1 MCMILLDTKNQLNL
15 KSYHREDIGV
25 SHVHD
30 IKCKDVHIVSSMARN
45 SNSDICEN
53 EMTTSSQWIQITGH
67 PVDRIMGKSILLTHK
82 AENLEID
89 IPRARELG
97 RGELGGAEWT
107 ISGRIIIATET
118 HDSRGDA

>member
-1 MCMILLDTKNQLNL
+1 M
-15 KSYHREDIGV
+15 
-25 SHVHD
+25 HD

-53 EMTTSSQWIQITGH
+53 ENENENEVQPTSSQWIQITGH

>member
-1 MCMILLDTKNQLNL
+1 M
-15 KSYHREDIGV
+15 
-25 SHVHD
+25 HD

-53 EMTTSSQWIQITGH
+53 ENEVQPTSSQWIQITGH
-67 PVDRIMGKSILLTHK
+67 PVNRLMGKSILLTHK

-97 RGELGGAEWT
+97 RRESGRAEWT
-107 ISGRIIIATET
+107 IRGRIIIATKT
-118 HDSRGDA
+118 HDSRGDP

>member
-1 MCMILLDTKNQLNL
+1 M
-15 KSYHREDIGV
+15 
-25 SHVHD
+25 
-30 IKCKDVHIVSSMARN
+30 
-45 SNSDICEN
+45 
-53 EMTTSSQWIQITGH
+53 
-67 PVDRIMGKSILLTHK
+67 

-107 ISGRIIIATET
+107 ISGRIIIATKT

>member
-1 MCMILLDTKNQLNL
+1 
-15 KSYHREDIGV
+15 
-25 SHVHD
+25 VHD

-53 EMTTSSQWIQITGH
+53 ENELQTTSSQWAQITGH
-67 PVDRIMGKSILLTHK
+67 PVDRLMGKFILLTHK

-89 IPRARELG
+89 IPRTKEIG

-107 ISGRIIIATET
+107 TNGRIIITTET

>member
-1 MCMILLDTKNQLNL
+1 M
-15 KSYHREDIGV
+15 
-25 SHVHD
+25 HD
-30 IKCKDVHIVSSMARN
+30 IKCKDVHIISSMARN

-53 EMTTSSQWIQITGH
+53 ENEVQPTSSQWTQITGH
-67 PVDRIMGKSILLTHK
+67 PVDRLMGKSILLTHK

-89 IPRARELG
+89 IPGARELG

>member
-1 MCMILLDTKNQLNL
+1 
-15 KSYHREDIGV
+15 
-25 SHVHD
+25 
-30 IKCKDVHIVSSMARN
+30 MARN

-53 EMTTSSQWIQITGH
+53 ENEVQPTSSQWIQITGH
-67 PVDRIMGKSILLTHK
+67 PVDRKMGKSILLTHK

-89 IPRARELG
+89 IPRARELE
-97 RGELGGAEWT
+97 RRELGGAEWT

>member
-1 MCMILLDTKNQLNL
+1 M
-15 KSYHREDIGV
+15 
-25 SHVHD
+25 HD
-30 IKCKDVHIVSSMARN
+30 IKCKDVLVSSMARN

-53 EMTTSSQWIQITGH
+53 ENEVQPTSSQWIQITGH

-82 AENLEID
+82 AEID